1 MDQKFTL
8 VSGWNTDQRNNSK
21 CFSDELYYYLYEA
34 NRRDSQGK
42 KYLLTVDLSCGG
54 TWITDERAE
63 ALIEKHGDLR

>member
-42 KYLLTVDLSCGG
+42 K
-54 TWITDERAE
+54 
-63 ALIEKHGDLR
+63 